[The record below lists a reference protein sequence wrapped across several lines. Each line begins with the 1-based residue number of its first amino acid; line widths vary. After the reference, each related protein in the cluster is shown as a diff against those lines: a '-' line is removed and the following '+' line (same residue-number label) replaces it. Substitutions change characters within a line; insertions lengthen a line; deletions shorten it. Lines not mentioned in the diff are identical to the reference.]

1 MTMYHGL
8 YVMYNMYSIFGFLA
22 IFIWSWILVFH
33 CVTSSGH
40 EVKLRKH
47 GHGVIM
53 RSSLCVSGL
62 GGYGHGSSSR
72 VRGAAL
78 GVGSSN

>member
-1 MTMYHGL
+1 MCESTCCNNDFVSVCMCCIICTL
-8 YVMYNMYSIFGFLA
+8 YSVFLRSS
-22 IFIWSWILVFH
+22 IWSWISVFH

-53 RSSLCVSGL
+53 RSSLDVTGL
-62 GGYGHGSSSR
+62 EGLWMR
-72 VRGAAL
+72 V
-78 GVGSSN
+78 

>member
-1 MTMYHGL
+1 
-8 YVMYNMYSIFGFLA
+8 
-22 IFIWSWILVFH
+22 
-33 CVTSSGH
+33 VTSSGQ

-53 RSSLCVSGL
+53 RSSLYVIGL
-62 GGYGHGSSSR
+62 GGYGHGSSRR

-78 GVGSSN
+78 GAGSSS